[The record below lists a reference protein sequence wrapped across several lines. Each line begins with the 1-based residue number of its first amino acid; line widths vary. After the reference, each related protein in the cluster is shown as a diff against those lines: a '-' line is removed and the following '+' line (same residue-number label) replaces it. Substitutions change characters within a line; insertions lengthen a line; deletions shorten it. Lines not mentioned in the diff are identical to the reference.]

1 MPTFVGMTDFVE
13 ILNTTKTKI
22 MNTLDYIIVA
32 VYLIGFLFLG
42 NLFKNNNTSKE
53 YFLGGRSLSWFPLS
67 LSTMATQ
74 LSAISFISAPA
85 FVGLKLNGGMQWLTF
100 ELAVPLAMIF
110 ILLFLFPPLFRSGVV
125 SIYEFVEQRFNR
137 STRMILS
144 IVFQISKALGTGVM
158 VYTLAFILQAVLNID
173 FLVTIILIS
182 IITIAYSWQGGMKA
196 VVWGDA
202 IQMIILFIGLI
213 VCFFYGWQLFTELP
227 DAALDASRFEVVDY
241 NWGFTEGETYGIV
254 PMIVGGFFL
263 YASYYGCDQTQAQ
276 RLLSARDEGTV
287 KKLLLANGLLRFP
300 VVLLYSVMGLII
312 GSLAINTPDFMN
324 AIVEITKQHFPEE
337 YANNGI
343 KADLMMPVFILK
355 YLPHGLI
362 GLLMIGILSAAM
374 SSLSSTINSLAAVS
388 VEDLFKKK
396 ADDLDSKKYMRFSKG
411 AVLFWGVVCIGA
423 AYLFGGSHSPVIE
436 IINAIG
442 SVFYGPI
449 LATFVLAIFSKK
461 VNSVGMNVGIIVSVA
476 VNLLLSTTVQKI
488 FGFDLGI
495 HVFWMW
501 LNFTGFILAVVMA
514 YAVSMLTKSDDLS
527 KKINIEYSLKDIN
540 IFQKV
545 PMVLIGFF
553 IFIIIFSYWIPT
565 ILEWF

>member
-1 MPTFVGMTDFVE
+1 
-13 ILNTTKTKI
+13 

-182 IITIAYSWQGGMKA
+182 VITIAYSWQGGMKA

-202 IQMIILFIGLI
+202 LQMIILFIGLI

-276 RLLSARDEGTV
+276 RLLSAKDEGTV

-300 VVLLYSVMGLII
+300 VVLLYSVMGLVI

-476 VNLLLSTTVQKI
+476 INLLLSTTVQKI

-501 LNFTGFILAVVMA
+501 LNFTGFILAVIIA
-514 YAVSMLTKSDDLS
+514 YAVSMFTKSDDLS
-527 KKINIEYSLKDIN
+527 EKINIEYSLKDIN

-545 PMVLIGFF
+545 PMILIGFF
-553 IFIIIFSYWIPT
+553 VFIIAFSFWIPT